1 MQWTE
6 GDLCIQFEVVR
17 RSMKLNRV
25 ERIVRLKALWLRTR
39 CKVVGSN
46 PQYQFGLEIEPLQ
59 QFL

>member
-1 MQWTE
+1 MQWTA
-6 GDLCIQFEVVR
+6 DDSSIQFEVVR
-17 RSMKLNRV
+17 RSMQLNRV

-46 PQYQFGLEIEPLQ
+46 PQYLFGLKIEPLQ

>member
-6 GDLCIQFEVVR
+6 GDSSIQFEVVR
-17 RSMKLNRV
+17 RSMQLNRV
-25 ERIVRLKALWLRTR
+25 ERIVRFKALWLRTR

-46 PQYQFGLEIEPLQ
+46 PQYHFGLEIEPLQ

>member
-6 GDLCIQFEVVR
+6 DDSSIQFEVVK
-17 RSMKLNRV
+17 RSIQLNRV
-25 ERIVRLKALWLRTR
+25 ERILRLKALWLRTR

-46 PQYQFGLEIEPLQ
+46 PQYQFVLEIEPLQ

>member
-6 GDLCIQFEVVR
+6 GDSSIQFEVVR
-17 RSMKLNRV
+17 RSMQLNRV
-25 ERIVRLKALWLRTR
+25 ERIVRLKSFSLPTR

-46 PQYQFGLEIEPLQ
+46 PHDQFGPEIEPLQ

>member
-6 GDLCIQFEVVR
+6 DDSSIQFEVVR
-17 RSMKLNRV
+17 PSVQLNLV
-25 ERIVRLKALWLRTR
+25 ERIVRLKALRLRTR

>member
-17 RSMKLNRV
+17 RSIQLNRV

>member
-6 GDLCIQFEVVR
+6 DDSSIQFEVVR
-17 RSMKLNRV
+17 RSMQLNRV
-25 ERIVRLKALWLRTR
+25 EQIVRRKALWLLTR

-46 PQYQFGLEIEPLQ
+46 PQYQFVLEIEPLQ

>member
-6 GDLCIQFEVVR
+6 SDSSIQFEVVR
-17 RSMKLNRV
+17 RSMQLNRV
-25 ERIVRLKALWLRTR
+25 ERIMRLKALCLRTR

-46 PQYQFGLEIEPLQ
+46 SQYQFGLEIEPLQ

>member
-6 GDLCIQFEVVR
+6 DDSSIQFEVVR
-17 RSMKLNRV
+17 RIMQLNRV

-46 PQYQFGLEIEPLQ
+46 PQYQFGLEIVPML

>member
-6 GDLCIQFEVVR
+6 GDSCIQFEVVR
-17 RSMKLNRV
+17 ISMQLNRV

-39 CKVVGSN
+39 CNVVGSN